1 MSATCASLG
10 CGAIL
15 MHTRGRPHQWRTQ
28 PPLAPADVLPLV
40 LRDLEARAGAALAAG
55 IAREAIVLDAG
66 FGFGKIL
73 DENCPLLAHLDQLHA
88 LGFPILAGLS
98 RKSFLTRPLT
108 AALSSARTADP
119 ALLSSRS
126 PGSPASGP
134 GSLGWSAAEGSASP
148 TTDPTTVANTAAILA
163 GAHILR
169 VHDVRPARDTAA
181 IADRIL
187 AAAR

>member
-28 PPLAPADVLPLV
+28 PPLAPADVLPSSSATSKPAPAPHSLPASS
-40 LRDLEARAGAALAAG
+40 ARPSCSTPASASAKSST
-55 IAREAIVLDAG
+55 RTY
-66 FGFGKIL
+66 
-73 DENCPLLAHLDQLHA
+73 PLLAHLDQLHT

-98 RKSFLTRPLT
+98 RKSFLTRNV
-108 AALSSARTADP
+108 
-119 ALLSSRS
+119 
-126 PGSPASGP
+126 
-134 GSLGWSAAEGSASP
+134 SAAAAGAPHLASEMWDPTLP
-148 TTDPTTVANTAAILA
+148 TTIANTAAILA

-187 AAAR
+187 SATE